1 MILFIQSNL
10 QLHLQFAHFIVI
22 KKNLKKFSGAEK
34 NKLHLELILQV

>member
-10 QLHLQFAHFIVI
+10 QLYLQFAHFIVI
-22 KKNLKKFSGAEK
+22 KKTWKKNFEQK